1 MSETPFESPVE
12 DVAEQRAEVLPDEA
26 DREDQEREGS
36 TRRWDGPGWDADP
49 ADAQEQD
56 AEVPIDEDE
65 WR

>member
-12 DVAEQRAEVLPDEA
+12 DVVEQRAELVPDEA
-26 DREDQEREGS
+26 DREGAARAWTEPVWE
-36 TRRWDGPGWDADP
+36 ADP
-49 ADAQEQD
+49 ADAQEQN

>member
-12 DVAEQRAEVLPDEA
+12 DVVEQHVPVAPD
-26 DREDQEREGS
+26 DEREPDH
-36 TRRWDGPGWDADP
+36 RIWDGSRFEADP

-56 AEVPIDEDE
+56 TEVPIDEDE

>member
-12 DVAEQRAEVLPDEA
+12 DVVEQRTEVRPDET
-26 DREDQEREGS
+26 DSESVGGF
-36 TRRWDGPGWDADP
+36 WDGPGWDADP

-56 AEVPIDEDE
+56 VEVPIDEDE

>member
-1 MSETPFESPVE
+1 MTETPFESPVE
-12 DVAEQRAEVLPDEA
+12 DAVEQRAEILPEA
-26 DREDQEREGS
+26 DREGTARTWTEPVWE
-36 TRRWDGPGWDADP
+36 ADP